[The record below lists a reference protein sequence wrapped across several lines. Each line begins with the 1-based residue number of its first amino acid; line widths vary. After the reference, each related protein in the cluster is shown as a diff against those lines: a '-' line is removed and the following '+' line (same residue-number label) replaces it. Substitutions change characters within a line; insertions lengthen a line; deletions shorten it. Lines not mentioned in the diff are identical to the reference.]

1 VFVHV
6 GAGYYYTEQKQL
18 MASAN
23 PVVRTRPTIPLG
35 YRTSC
40 WDFGWLM
47 PRSDG
52 HLARWLC
59 NPYTLQFKKS
69 TTNHSMRWFV
79 SR

>member
-1 VFVHV
+1 MKPQIFLLILSIPSLSV
-6 GAGYYYTEQKQL
+6 A
-18 MASAN
+18 A
-23 PVVRTRPTIPLG
+23 PLG
-35 YRTSC
+35 YRTSS

-47 PRSDG
+47 LRRDG

-59 NPYTLQFKKS
+59 NPYALQFEKS